1 MRRPALLLALAGP
14 CLLLAGCLEVE
25 QHPLWRHGAY
35 DGKKDDLT
43 SQRLYH
49 GDRMAW
55 ISTIHNRNWLQDEYP
70 RTENQG
76 ARNE

>member
-1 MRRPALLLALAGP
+1 MRRAGLLLALAGA

-35 DGKKDDLT
+35 DGKKDDLAP
-43 SQRLYH
+43 QRLYH

>member
-1 MRRPALLLALAGP
+1 MSKPALLLAAGGA

-25 QHPLWRHGAY
+25 QHPPWRHGAY
-35 DGKKDDLT
+35 DGKDDNLPQ
-43 SQRLYH
+43 QRLYH

-55 ISTIHNRNWLQDEYP
+55 IATIHNRNWLQDEYP

>member
-1 MRRPALLLALAGP
+1 VTRAGLLFALAGT

-25 QHPLWRHGAY
+25 QHPLWRNGKY
-35 DGKKDDLT
+35 DGKKDNLP
-43 SQRLYH
+43 QQVLYH

-76 ARNE
+76 ALNE